1 MTATLM
7 GSLSYID
14 RLEAAAGGTAHNTPQ
29 VTGARAR
36 IETDPHTW
44 ARALF
49 PKQTRQPF
57 VGRHDHMWSWFWQMV
72 PGIAPDPFIAIWP
85 RGGGKSTN
93 AQIGTVS
100 LGAREL
106 RRYGLYVSG
115 TQPQAD
121 KHVQSVAALLGSPAL
136 ARYYPLMGQRDVN
149 KYGASKGW
157 RRDRLRT
164 ALGFTLEGVGLDVSV
179 RGFKD
184 EDVRPDFIVLDDI
197 DARHDSPHMVRKKI
211 ETITESILPTGSDDC
226 AVIFV
231 QNRVHGASIASSFID
246 GSNTFLINH
255 LLSGPFP
262 AVEGLV
268 YEERDEPD
276 GRRKFHIVG
285 GVATWPGQD
294 IQTCE
299 KQINEWGPEA
309 FRAEAQHEKKST
321 PGGMFSH
328 LKYRHIVRA
337 ELPEMVRT
345 AVWVDPAVS
354 NTDDS
359 DCYAVSAAGIDYND
373 IIYRIYSWEDRTSPE
388 DAVRRAVL
396 KAIELGSPTVG
407 VETDQGGDT
416 WQSVYWRAVEAIQAE
431 LAKLG
436 RSLDYV
442 PRFRAAK
449 AGSFG
454 SKVHRASQM
463 LPDYER
469 GEIVHVIGT
478 HELVEAALFRFP
490 KVKPF
495 DLTDASFWSWADL
508 RGMIPS
514 DDDGPG
520 ILLTGSTAGWFGG
533 SMSSSRD
540 DGYSEAGDL
549 RDELGLEQDYREYA
563 PR

>member
-1 MTATLM
+1 MPT
-7 GSLSYID
+7 LSYLD
-14 RLEAAAGGTAHNTPQ
+14 RLEAAAGSNAHNQPQ
-29 VTGARAR
+29 LTGARAA

-57 VGRHDHMWSWFWQMV
+57 VGRHDQMWSWFWQMA

-93 AQIGTVS
+93 AQVGITS
-100 LGAREL
+100 LGAREI

-136 ARYYPLMGQRDVN
+136 ARYYPLLAERAVN

-268 YEERDEPD
+268 MEERDEPD
-276 GRRKFHIVG
+276 GRRKYHIVG
-285 GVATWPGQD
+285 GTATWPGQD

-309 FRAEAQHEKKST
+309 FRAEAQHEKKQT

-328 LKYRHIVRA
+328 LKYRHIARA
-337 ELPEMVRT
+337 QLPELVRT

-373 IIYRIYSWEDRTSPE
+373 IIYRIFSWEDRTSPE

-416 WQSVYWRAVEAIQAE
+416 WQSVYWRAVEAIQRE
-431 LAKLG
+431 LAALG
-436 RSLDYV
+436 RELEYV

-469 GEIVHVIGT
+469 GEIVHVLGT
-478 HELVEAALFRFP
+478 HEQVEAALFRFP
-490 KVKPF
+490 KIKPF

-533 SMSSSRD
+533 GGSFD
-540 DGYSEAGDL
+540 GDGYDSPAMADV
-549 RDELGLEQDYREYA
+549 LGLESEQREYA
-563 PR
+563 SR